1 MAFHLLL
8 RPVAEHVDGTDRPA
22 TEETVE
28 IFTEAF
34 LRGCR
39 ASLTREGRPAEVASA
54 DRRRS
59 RQPGR
64 PKRTMAR

>member
-28 IFTEAF
+28 IFAEAF
-34 LRGCR
+34 LRGF
-39 ASLTREGRPAEVASA
+39 ARP
-54 DRRRS
+54 
-59 RQPGR
+59 
-64 PKRTMAR
+64 